1 MRLWKR
7 LSNYLFNPDYRFIHN
22 ASLGLYNS
30 MEDEKYI
37 KRLFKAKMGYP
48 LDLNNPKTFN
58 EKLQWLK
65 LHDRN
70 DIYTT
75 MVDKYAAKQYVSS
88 IIGEKYIIP
97 TLGVWEKF
105 EDIDFSV
112 LPDQFVLKTTH
123 DSGGVV
129 ICKDKSRFD
138 FKEAQEKIN
147 SSLKS
152 NFYYQFREWPYKNV
166 KPRIIAEEYM
176 EDESTHELR
185 DYKFFTFGGV
195 PKALFIA
202 TERNSCAETK
212 FDFFD
217 ADYNHLPITNGHPNA
232 DVMPS
237 KPQKFEEMKMLA
249 AKLSQNIPQLR
260 VDFYEANGRVYFGE
274 LTFAHWGGFVPFEP
288 KEWDKIFGEWILL
301 PKPIK

>member
-260 VDFYEANGRVYFGE
+260 VDLGGRRIIKKKSE

>member
-152 NFYYQFREWPYKNV
+152 NFYDQFREWPYKNV